1 MNAAQAREL
10 LEQRMVALRDVS
22 RIAEEQGGLDR
33 DMRTA
38 PGEIAPTEA
47 AELATETVER
57 ELDLTVREAAEAS
70 LHDVERALE
79 RLEKG
84 TYGVC
89 LVCEGPIADG
99 RLEAKPEAEYCVA
112 HQPR

>member
-1 MNAAQAREL
+1 MDPQHAREL
-10 LEQRMVALRDVS
+10 LRQRKDALRDVA
-22 RIAEEQGGLDR
+22 RIAEEQGGLDPDQR
-33 DMRTA
+33 SVAGDSS
-38 PGEIAPTEA
+38 PTEP

-57 ELDLTVREAAEAS
+57 ELDMTVREAAEAS
-70 LHDVERALE
+70 LHDVERALQ

-89 LVCEGPIADG
+89 LVCEEPIADG
-99 RLEAKPEAEYCVA
+99 RLEAKPEAEYCVE

>member
-1 MNAAQAREL
+1 MDTQTAREL
-10 LEQRMVALRDVS
+10 LDQRRADLRRVARTADD
-22 RIAEEQGGLDR
+22 QGGLDR
-33 DMRTA
+33 DLRDVS
-38 PGEIAPTEA
+38 GEIAPTES

-57 ELDLTVREAAEAS
+57 ELDLTIRDAAAAS
-70 LHDVERALE
+70 LRDVERAME

-89 LVCEGPIADG
+89 LVCEQPIADA
-99 RLEAKPEAEYCVA
+99 RLEAKPEAEYCVE